1 MFMHEKNL
9 GINPFFNDIAVGS
22 IVGFGFDGY
31 EFALDK
37 IMRGKDGS

>member
-1 MFMHEKNL
+1 MHKS
-9 GINPFFNDIAVGS
+9 FFNDIAVGS